1 MRAHLRSMGV
11 NVWRSVEHGYEDP
24 MIEDET
30 TKLSRPKKDNEW
42 SVIDRENYDA
52 NSRAINALY
61 YAISVPEFHR
71 VSSYTTAKEV
81 WDVLQITYEGTKT
94 VKTSRIQMLTTRFE
108 ELKMS
113 ENESFDS
120 FITNLSEIVNSFHA

>member
-1 MRAHLRSMGV
+1 MNSLALREGASHSRPPLFDDNEYSYWKDRMRAHLRSMGV
-11 NVWRSVEHGYEDP
+11 NVWRCVEYGYEDP
-24 MIEDET
+24 MIEDDT

-61 YAISVPEFHR
+61 CAISVPEFHR

-81 WDVLQITYEGTKT
+81 WDAL
-94 VKTSRIQMLTTRFE
+94 
-108 ELKMS
+108 
-113 ENESFDS
+113 
-120 FITNLSEIVNSFHA
+120 